1 MTISSFYVL
10 LIIGFWIW
18 LLYVVI
24 TTKNEVREL
33 RNLLNVHMAE
43 LKKSVREK

>member
-1 MTISSFYVL
+1 MTISSIYVL

-33 RNLLNVHMAE
+33 QNLLNVHMAE

>member
-1 MTISSFYVL
+1 MIISPIYVL
-10 LIIGFWIW
+10 LIIAILIW
-18 LLYVVI
+18 SLSVVI

-43 LKKSVREK
+43 LKKSVRDR